1 MYNRPVFPQG
11 EITRER
17 FINNECRYLTDT
29 ANEDSRYFQTY
40 FILIS
45 LANEKAAAPNTEHA
59 ERKN

>member
-1 MYNRPVFPQG
+1 MNDG
-11 EITRER
+11 TSS
-17 FINNECRYLTDT
+17 LTDT

-45 LANEKAAAPNTEHA
+45 LANEKAAAPNTESAEHA